1 MEYHTEAAE
10 PLMDFNSNL
19 PEMLAVDLEQ
29 SSDIFQSR
37 QLTAGAP
44 APGLAD
50 DGARKRHSPEN
61 SSSYGSTF
69 PHEPSDISSGSISQ
83 QTIQQKY
90 SDIFAPLDFDP
101 PKRDSISSSDSA
113 NMKPPS
119 LSTREESVLTVDTW
133 LEPEKHPSPTFLHIS
148 PTSEY
153 TAQMSWIDLDI
164 EDISPITQRRRSSMS
179 DFPQYMHQ
187 LNASIESN
195 AKTGRPRRSVD
206 LNETSRNPI
215 NDKPFGYSPQI
226 PRRRSSLQHQET
238 QAATQKM
245 TQYLGQGGFYR
256 DAPHS
261 TSNKPIYNTSSFSH
275 GNDTDFSSHE
285 INAEFTFRD
294 NRRTSLDSEPASP
307 TFTED
312 MIDRPR
318 PKENERDLVIAS
330 AAIGF
335 DEWLESDLAY
345 FACEDQL
352 IPRPLPHNVQETIK
366 FFVTNFPE
374 PMLLCGSLLVENI
387 RTLSQEVKYNTDD
400 LKSDHPVTSGQQP
413 NNHQQ
418 SKLPKWK
425 WLGSSANMTGQPDR
439 PSACSDISKQGW
451 DVMRKIF
458 PHGSD
463 GLCEA
468 LYAYVLVYNYIT
480 SLCLRSPSHPVDSSR
495 PTTPWTT
502 TRPNT
507 GKSTASSEF
516 DMYASTPPQPSVSEN
531 GIPRKAACIL
541 GMRRDDIFTATPSES
556 PTRPRSGGSGGRTAT
571 FTSLRSI
578 PSFLFNGTSQ
588 GQHRQTESRSAT
600 PAGQRNNFSRPAT
613 PVTSRAG
620 LRSMTSMG
628 FYAADHGKQL
638 AELRHGVAMCCAR
651 LTVTLHRADP
661 NTANRKSDKDCK
673 VDPSF
678 MRSLCENVR
687 ITEEAMGRS
696 R

>member
-1 MEYHTEAAE
+1 MEHNTDGAE
-10 PLMDFNSNL
+10 PLMDFYTNL

-50 DGARKRHSPEN
+50 DGAIKRHSPAN
-61 SSSYGSTF
+61 SSSYTSSTS
-69 PHEPSDISSGSISQ
+69 PDEHSDILPGSISQ

-90 SDIFAPLDFDP
+90 LDIFAPLDFDP
-101 PKRDSISSSDSA
+101 PKRDSISSSDST

-164 EDISPITQRRRSSMS
+164 EDISPVTQRRRSSMS
-179 DFPQYMHQ
+179 DFPQYIHQ
-187 LNASIESN
+187 LNGSIESN
-195 AKTGRPRRSVD
+195 AKTGRPRRSGD
-206 LNETSRNPI
+206 ITETSRNLI
-215 NDKPFGYSPQI
+215 NEKPFGYSPQI

-238 QAATQKM
+238 QAATQKL
-245 TQYLGQGGFYR
+245 TQYFDQGESYR
-256 DAPHS
+256 HGPNSA
-261 TSNKPIYNTSSFSH
+261 SNRPFCETSSFSH
-275 GNDTDFSSHE
+275 GNGADSSSHE
-285 INAEFTFRD
+285 LDAEFTFRD
-294 NRRTSLDSEPASP
+294 NARTSLDSEPASP

-312 MIDRPR
+312 IIDKPR

-330 AAIGF
+330 AAVGF

-352 IPRPLPHNVQETIK
+352 IPRPLPHSVQETIK

-400 LKSDHPVTSGQQP
+400 PKSDHPAIPGQQL

-425 WLGSSANMTGQPDR
+425 WLGSSASVTGQQDG

-451 DVMRKIF
+451 DVMRKVF

-495 PTTPWTT
+495 PTTPWTMS
-502 TRPNT
+502 RPNT

-516 DMYASTPPQPSVSEN
+516 DMYAPTPPQPSVSEN

-541 GMRRDDIFTATPSES
+541 GMRRDDIFTATPSS
-556 PTRPRSGGSGGRTAT
+556 PTRPRSGGSGGRTST

-588 GQHRQTESRSAT
+588 GQPRQSESRSAT
-600 PAGQRNNFSRPAT
+600 PAGQRNNLSRPAT
-613 PVTSRAG
+613 PLAGRAG

-628 FYAADHGKQL
+628 FHAADQGKQL

-661 NTANRKSDKDCK
+661 NTAHRKSDKDCK

-687 ITEEAMGRS
+687 ITEEAVGRS